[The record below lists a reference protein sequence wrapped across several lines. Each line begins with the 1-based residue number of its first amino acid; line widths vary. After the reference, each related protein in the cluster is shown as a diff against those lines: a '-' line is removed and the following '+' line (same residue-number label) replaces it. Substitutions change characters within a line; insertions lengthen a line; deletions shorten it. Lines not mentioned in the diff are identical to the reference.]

1 MTDTHPTAV
10 LSRAHEATRRLEAL
24 IEGTPSPQ
32 DSSRQAVQQRAEYRM
47 GRLRRFLA
55 ALDNPHQGYPIVHVG
70 GTSGKGSTTTT
81 LAAILTAAGF
91 TTGLHTSPYLQTPTE
106 KLQVNGRL
114 IAPDLYADLVDQ
126 ILAAHDQW
134 VANGNEPLTYG
145 EAWFSLTA
153 LFYRATEVDVAVLE
167 VGAGGRF
174 DLTNIVEPVACTIT
188 SVGIDHTH
196 TLGNT
201 IADIAWHKAGIIKRG
216 IPVVTAAANPEAR
229 AIIQETAAS
238 LQAPLTIVEA
248 GIWTRDVETSL
259 VGTSWTDGRSGL
271 RHRSGLCGSFQ
282 AINGA
287 TAIAITEVLREQG
300 LAVPD
305 EAIKTGLRTAR
316 IPGRAE
322 VIEDRAGLVL
332 LDGAHNADKVAAIA
346 ADIPQLLP
354 VADLGKR
361 IAVLGV
367 LEAKQALGMVRS
379 LVPFMDVLVAT
390 SPQVTAK
397 ESKSASALATM
408 AREAGF
414 HGPLDVEPDPH
425 DAIDRALA
433 LAGSSPGSAIFVTGS
448 LYLVGNVRERWYRED
463 EITLAQS
470 PWPGATISPVS

>member
-1 MTDTHPTAV
+1 
-10 LSRAHEATRRLEAL
+10 
-24 IEGTPSPQ
+24 
-32 DSSRQAVQQRAEYRM
+32 M

-55 ALDNPHQGYPIVHVG
+55 ALGNPHQGYPIVHVG

-91 TTGLHTSPYLQTPTE
+91 ITGLHTSPYLQTPTE

-174 DLTNIVEPVACTIT
+174 DLTNIVEPVACAIT

-248 GIWTRDVETSL
+248 GIWTRDVETSR
-259 VGTSWTDGRSGL
+259 VGTSWTDGRTST
-271 RHRSGLCGSFQ
+271 RHQSGLCGSFQ

-300 LAVPD
+300 LAIPD
-305 EAIKTGLRTAR
+305 GAIKTGLRTAR

-346 ADIPQLLP
+346 ADIPHLLP
-354 VADLGKR
+354 VAGSGKR

-470 PWPGATISPVS
+470 PWPGDTISPAS

>member
-1 MTDTHPTAV
+1 
-10 LSRAHEATRRLEAL
+10 
-24 IEGTPSPQ
+24 
-32 DSSRQAVQQRAEYRM
+32 M

-55 ALDNPHQGYPIVHVG
+55 ALGNPHRGYPIVHVG

-114 IAPDLYADLVDQ
+114 IAPDLYADLVDR

-134 VANGNEPLTYG
+134 VADGNEPLTYG

-153 LFYRATEVDVAVLE
+153 LFYRTTEVDVAVLE

-174 DLTNIVEPVACTIT
+174 DLTNIVEPVACAIT

-238 LQAPLTIVEA
+238 LQASLTIVEA
-248 GIWTRDVETSL
+248 GTWTQDVSTSRI
-259 VGTSWTDGRSGL
+259 GTRWTDGRSGL

-287 TAIAITEVLREQG
+287 TAIAITEVLRKLG
-300 LAVPD
+300 MAIPD
-305 EAIKTGLRTAR
+305 EAVETGLRTAR

-346 ADIPQLLP
+346 ADIPHLLP
-354 VADLGKR
+354 VADSGKR

-414 HGPLDVEPDPH
+414 HGPLEVEPDPH
-425 DAIDRALA
+425 EAIDRALE

-470 PWPGATISPVS
+470 PWPRDTISPAS